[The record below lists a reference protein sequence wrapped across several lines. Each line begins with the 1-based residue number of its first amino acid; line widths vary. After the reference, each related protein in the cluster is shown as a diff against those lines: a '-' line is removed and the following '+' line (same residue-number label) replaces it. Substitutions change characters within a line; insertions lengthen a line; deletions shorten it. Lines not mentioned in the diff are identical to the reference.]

1 MSDFKTV
8 RDPFSEEVIKQST
21 IKLKKQSSVYDL
33 IEKIMP
39 ENDLVCALSEIDK
52 WAVLR
57 SVLQWSLPP
66 SDSWE
71 ESWNF
76 PGQ

>member
-1 MSDFKTV
+1 
-8 RDPFSEEVIKQST
+8 
-21 IKLKKQSSVYDL
+21 
-33 IEKIMP
+33 MP

-66 SDSWE
+66 SNAWE